1 MTHWAR
7 GKCVSMLGGERGEAA
22 LPELRGLAGEGPTGK
37 NSKAALSTAGAEA
50 AGSRQGR
57 PVLAMSHSEGC
68 RPLSKNKKPLFF
80 TLN

>member
-1 MTHWAR
+1 M
-7 GKCVSMLGGERGEAA
+7 SMLGGERGEAA
-22 LPELRGLAGEGPTGK
+22 LPELRGLTGEGPTGK

-57 PVLAMSHSEGC
+57 PVSAMSHSEGC
-68 RPLSKNKKPLFF
+68 CPLSKNNEKPLFF